1 MKMNLY
7 YRSVRQFFAL
17 AFRELWGGEVY
28 GSENLPLSGACL
40 LAANHMSFLD
50 PPFVAAACPQRE
62 IFYFARQT
70 LFRPGFWHFILS
82 RINTIP
88 VDRDGDSNLKAIRKG
103 LKLLHEGQGVTIF
116 PEGTRTSDG
125 HFQKAQDGVG
135 FLACRS
141 AVPVVP
147 LRLFGTYA
155 IWNRHHSAPD
165 FHRRA
170 QLVIGPAILPARY
183 DPGPSHPQ
191 RYPESARRILNAVR
205 QLSLPRLQRL

>member
-1 MKMNLY
+1 MKMNLH
-7 YRSVRQFFAL
+7 YRSIRYFFSI

-28 GSENLPLSGACL
+28 GQENIPPAGACL
-40 LAANHMSFLD
+40 IAANHASFLD
-50 PPFVAAACPQRE
+50 PPFVAAVCPQRE

-88 VDRDGDSNLKAIRKG
+88 VDRDGDSDLKAIRRV
-103 LKLLHEGQGVTIF
+103 LKLLREDQGVTIF
-116 PEGTRTSDG
+116 PEGTRTPDG
-125 HFQKAQDGVG
+125 YFQKAQAGVG

-147 LRLFGTYA
+147 IRLFGTYA
-155 IWNRHHSAPD
+155 IWNRHHTAPD

-170 QLVIGPAILPARY
+170 QLVIGLPILPSLY
-183 DPGPSHPQ
+183 DPGPTHPQ
-191 RYPESARRILNAVR
+191 RYQESARRILGAIR
-205 QLSLPRLQRL
+205 QLSLPHLRRW